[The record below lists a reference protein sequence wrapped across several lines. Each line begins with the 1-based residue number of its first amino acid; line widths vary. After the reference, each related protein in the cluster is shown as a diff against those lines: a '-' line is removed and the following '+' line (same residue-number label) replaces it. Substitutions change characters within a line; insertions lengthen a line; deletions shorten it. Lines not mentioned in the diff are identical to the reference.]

1 MLELINL
8 AIQSRLTNSE
18 CLKWFQFEKKKKKEN
33 AKNLRIALI
42 VFKF

>member
-18 CLKWFQFEKKKKKEN
+18 CLKWFQFEKKKKKKDN
-33 AKNLRIALI
+33 AKNLRIAL
-42 VFKF
+42 